1 MTPAT
6 IRLKCRA
13 IPLVAKILETL
24 KVFGGGRGDLS
35 LFTVGVK
42 NHGVES

>member
-1 MTPAT
+1 LTPAK
-6 IRLKCRA
+6 IRLKCTV

-24 KVFGGGRGDLS
+24 KVWGGRGDLS
-35 LFTVGVK
+35 LFTVGVR